1 MSDPSPAAVARIESW
16 HADDLALLEQLVG
29 DPRMMEHL
37 GGPER
42 PEQIA
47 ARHLRYLAPGDQGE
61 GRMFRIVDLAAGAAV
76 GSVGY
81 WERSW
86 RDATVYEIGWAV
98 VPAFQG
104 RGLARAAT
112 ALAIEAARAERR
124 HGCLHA
130 FPSAD
135 NPPSN
140 AICRRL
146 GFTLLEEVRFEYP
159 PGHWMRCNDWRL
171 ELLPDPGP
179 GQ

>member
-1 MSDPSPAAVARIESW
+1 MSDPSPAAVARIEPW
-16 HADDLALLEQLVG
+16 HADDLGLLERLVG
-29 DPRMMEHL
+29 DPAMMEHL

-47 ARHLRYLAPGDQGE
+47 ARHERYLQPGQPGE
-61 GRMFRIVDLAAGAAV
+61 GRMFRIVDARTGTAA

-81 WERSW
+81 WERAW
-86 RDATVYEIGWAV
+86 RGEAVYEIGWAV
-98 VPAFQG
+98 VPEFQG
-104 RGLARAAT
+104 RGLAHAAT
-112 ALAIEAARAERR
+112 ALAIDAARAEHR
-124 HGCLHA
+124 HRGLHA
-130 FPSAD
+130 FPSAE

-146 GFTLLEEVRFEYP
+146 GFTLLEDLPFEYP

-171 ELLPDPGP
+171 DLAPGS

>member
-1 MSDPSPAAVARIESW
+1 VSDPGHVTPARIEPW
-16 HADDLALLEQLVG
+16 EQGGLPLLQQLVG
-29 DPRMMEHL
+29 DPEMMQHL

-42 PEQIA
+42 PDKIA
-47 ARHLRYLAPGDQGE
+47 ARHERYLQPGTAGE
-61 GRMFRIVDLAAGAAV
+61 GRMFRIVDVGEDVAA

-86 RDATVYEIGWAV
+86 RGGEVYEIGWMVA
-98 VPAFQG
+98 PAFQG

-124 HGCLHA
+124 HRWLHA
-130 FPSAD
+130 FPSPA

-146 GFTLLEEVRFEYP
+146 GFTLLEELPFEYP
-159 PGHWMRCNDWRL
+159 PGRFMQCNDWRL
-171 ELLPDPGP
+171 DLERPRS
-179 GQ
+179 Q